1 MVLCFGVFAQILNH
15 CSQAFQYKLVP
26 RIAWV
31 VDRRHSSLAATLD
44 FEVKDDDLDTMEG
57 NPTVVSKLLH
67 CTLAFE
73 LSGESL
79 PSVEVAAERF
89 KAKVMPFIDS
99 DKIGKAVLAVLYIIF
114 KDKAISTER
123 KETFREYFGMY
134 KDELVWQEK
143 IIDVPDFFAR
153 VLLYTTCVDNKEGEP
168 CAKQITKDF
177 IEEIANKSWAE
188 LKWDVATQTVE
199 LIPTEQQRLWDEIAM
214 ISDLRLSMGKME
226 DEVYADIDWLG
237 IDKCALFPNKYRR
250 IEFNDPET
258 KKAVIDKMV
267 RYRKLVQGLTDY
279 LIAGQQ
285 SAKNKIARWPIFPDE
300 RIRNIR
306 QQIKDLG
313 EELEL
318 DLLKASIGF

>member
-1 MVLCFGVFAQILNH
+1 M
-15 CSQAFQYKLVP
+15 
-26 RIAWV
+26 
-31 VDRRHSSLAATLD
+31 
-44 FEVKDDDLDTMEG
+44 
-57 NPTVVSKLLH
+57 
-67 CTLAFE
+67 
-73 LSGESL
+73 
-79 PSVEVAAERF
+79 
-89 KAKVMPFIDS
+89 
-99 DKIGKAVLAVLYIIF
+99 
-114 KDKAISTER
+114 
-123 KETFREYFGMY
+123 
-134 KDELVWQEK
+134 
-143 IIDVPDFFAR
+143 
-153 VLLYTTCVDNKEGEP
+153 YTTCVDNKEGEP
-168 CAKQITKDF
+168 CAKKITKDF
-177 IEEIANKSWAE
+177 IEEIANNSWAE
-188 LKWDVATQTVE
+188 SKWDATTQTVE

-226 DEVYADIDWLG
+226 DKVYTDIDWLG

-267 RYRKLVQGLTDY
+267 HYRKLVQGLTDY

-285 SAKNKIARWPIFPDE
+285 SAKNKMARWPIFPDE